1 MKINSCT
8 HDSSYVVDSGFGNE
22 GTTGTTA
29 SDFDEVLYRLS
40 LANIL
45 QFFLTISM
53 ASRQTKG
60 HCHEIFIWGDTQA
73 APSTRC

>member
-29 SDFDEVLYRLS
+29 SDFDEVS
-40 LANIL
+40 LPS
-45 QFFLTISM
+45 FFVAFLGLT
-53 ASRQTKG
+53 TVG
-60 HCHEIFIWGDTQA
+60 F
-73 APSTRC
+73 